1 MVSKILEIFS
11 HNGELSSKRIGGFML
26 IISGIVLCFMHYEKS
41 LCLGVISIGSGLLG
55 FTSVEKI
62 FEDKDN
68 SNNICAKE
76 NIDNTN
82 NNLNNASTKENTGND
97 VAK

>member
-26 IISGIVLCFMHYEKS
+26 IISGIVLCFTYYEKT
-41 LCLGVISIGSGLLG
+41 LCLGVISIGAGLLG

-68 SNNICAKE
+68 SNNVCAKE
-76 NIDNTN
+76 NTDNNSN
-82 NNLNNASTKENTGND
+82 NITTKEDTGND